1 MPDITKA
8 EAARLRADADG
19 RFTLVVLRP
28 ADIAGLIEAADGG
41 DVVAWQTLRTGNA
54 FIERCRAGATF
65 CSCCGAGL
73 AGKTPPPSAY
83 TARAATMR
91 ARRSRSACVVTA
103 RWGGPSK
110 RSAPSRSRAVW
121 RLP

>member
-1 MPDITKA
+1 MLDITKA

-54 FIERCRAGATF
+54 FLERCRAGATF
-65 CSCCGAGL
+65 CCVLWRRAG
-73 AGKTPPPSAY
+73 GQDGRHHPIPPEPRRC
-83 TARAATMR
+83 ARGGR
-91 ARRSRSACVVTA
+91 ARPV
-103 RWGGPSK
+103 P
-110 RSAPSRSRAVW
+110 
-121 RLP
+121 